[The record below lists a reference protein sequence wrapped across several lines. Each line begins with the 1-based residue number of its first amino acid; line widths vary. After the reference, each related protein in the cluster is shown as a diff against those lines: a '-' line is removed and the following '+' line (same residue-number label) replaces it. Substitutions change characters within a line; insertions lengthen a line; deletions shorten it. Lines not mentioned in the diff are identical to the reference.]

1 VDAVDLKTVWYAC
14 AALCRLCSSMENA
27 DLILESGA
35 VPTLV
40 ERVNK
45 GDHTKKDEQSQ
56 RFYVSLVA
64 EFVILRQCSLLF
76 RALKYPLY
84 NYLIGIR

>member
-1 VDAVDLKTVWYAC
+1 MILNCLIISITFQVSDGVILALVNLVGAVDLKTVWYAC

-40 ERVNK
+40 ERANK
-45 GDHTKKDEQSQ
+45 GDE
-56 RFYVSLVA
+56 
-64 EFVILRQCSLLF
+64 
-76 RALKYPLY
+76 
-84 NYLIGIR
+84 

>member
-1 VDAVDLKTVWYAC
+1 MISQYLIRYNVIMNCLILSITFQVSDGVILALVNLVGAVDLKTVWYAC

-40 ERVNK
+40 ERANK
-45 GDHTKKDEQSQ
+45 GDE
-56 RFYVSLVA
+56 
-64 EFVILRQCSLLF
+64 
-76 RALKYPLY
+76 
-84 NYLIGIR
+84 